1 MIELMGPICGTVFG
15 GNARSQAD
23 GGFNSGGPS
32 AGDGDRFE
40 HRIDDG
46 GDLRFPTAQPTGL
59 LDEAEGPRRL
69 RGRTIGIVAIIVVV
83 IALLAGAL
91 YYTSRPNAPTY
102 KIGACVLHSGDK
114 VVGASCS
121 MAGAFKIVS
130 KVTDPSACPDTK
142 NPYVS
147 VDKTVYCLA
156 PVQ

>member
-1 MIELMGPICGTVFG
+1 VFG
-15 GNARSQAD
+15 GNARGQAD
-23 GGFNSGGPS
+23 GGFANSGPS
-32 AGDGDRFE
+32 TGDGGRYDQRM
-40 HRIDDG
+40 DDG
-46 GDLRFPTAQPTGL
+46 GDLRYPTSQPTGL
-59 LDEAEGPRRL
+59 LDEAGGPRRL
-69 RGRTIGIVAIIVVV
+69 RGRTIGIIAIIVVV
-83 IALLAGAL
+83 VALLAGAL

-102 KIGACVLHSGDK
+102 KIGACVQHDGDK

-147 VDKTVYCLA
+147 VDKTIYCLA